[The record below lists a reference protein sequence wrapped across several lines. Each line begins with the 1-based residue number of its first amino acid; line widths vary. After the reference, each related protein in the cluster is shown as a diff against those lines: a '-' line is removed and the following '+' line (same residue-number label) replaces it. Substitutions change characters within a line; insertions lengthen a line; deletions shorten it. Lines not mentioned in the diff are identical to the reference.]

1 MNSKTF
7 IGRPG
12 VVPGPTQSEF
22 SMIMISAPAA
32 TTPSPFPV
40 EKETGVGNYFVANY
54 PPFSVW
60 RPEDLPEVGAALGRA
75 PAPGTPLGV
84 YLHIPFCRKR
94 CHFCYF
100 RVYTDKD
107 SGAIKAYLDLA
118 VRELELY
125 GGQPFIGGRKP
136 QFVYFGGGTPSYL
149 SESQLE
155 QLAGRMQAILPWDE
169 AEEVTFECEPGTL
182 TDHKLKTI
190 RDIGVTRLSLGV
202 ENFSDHI
209 LEINGRAHRSRE
221 IRRAYNFARELNFPQ
236 INIDLIA
243 GMVEET
249 EENWRDCVRQTIE
262 LAPDSVTIYQM
273 EIPYNTTIYQEMKAQ
288 GRLVAP
294 VAEWGTKRHWVS
306 YAFSEL
312 EQAGYTV
319 TSGYAVVRDPRR
331 TRFVY
336 RDSLWQGAD
345 LLGLGVASFS
355 HVGGTHFQNQH
366 DFEPYLAKL
375 RQGCLPLYR
384 ALTPTPEERLIR
396 EIVLQFKLGRISR
409 AYFQR
414 KFGVDILA
422 RFARAPGQAAVLGRP
437 NPGGRLVMPEPGR
450 TAGGGPVGAGILPAR
465 APQRA
470 VCVVKP
476 ATPGT
481 VMPTSQVC
489 ELAAHPLPKPQGGP
503 EVKLGAPVCA
513 VGFVATVLLAR
524 GSGPAAPARSAWG
537 RSP

>member
-1 MNSKTF
+1 MTL
-7 IGRPG
+7 
-12 VVPGPTQSEF
+12 
-22 SMIMISAPAA
+22 APAA
-32 TTPSPFPV
+32 TTPTALPV

-54 PPFSVW
+54 PPFSSW
-60 RPEDLPEVGAALGRA
+60 GPERLPEVAAALGRP
-75 PAPGTPLGV
+75 PAAGTPLGL

-125 GGQPFIGGRKP
+125 AGQPFIGGRKP

-155 QLAGRMQAILPWDE
+155 QLAGRMQAILPWDQ

-190 RDIGVTRLSLGV
+190 REIGVTRLSLGV

-221 IRRAYNFARELNFPQ
+221 IRRAYNFARELDFLQ

-249 EENWRDCVRQTIE
+249 EENWRECVRQTLE

-288 GRLVAP
+288 GRLTAP
-294 VAEWGTKRHWVS
+294 VAQWDTKRRWVS

-319 TSGYAVVRDPRR
+319 TSGYAVVRDPKR

-355 HVGGTHFQNQH
+355 HVGGTHFQNEH

-375 RQGCLPLYR
+375 RQGCLPLHR
-384 ALTPTPEERLIR
+384 ALTPTPDERLIR

-409 AYFQR
+409 SYFQL
-414 KFGVDILA
+414 KFGVDVLA
-422 RFARAPGQAAVLGRP
+422 RFAEPLARLQSWGVLIQEGDWLVLTRE
-437 NPGGRLVMPEPGR
+437 GLLEVDRLVREFFLPEHR
-450 TAGGGPVGAGILPAR
+450 GARYA
-465 APQRA
+465 
-470 VCVVKP
+470 
-476 ATPGT
+476 
-481 VMPTSQVC
+481 
-489 ELAAHPLPKPQGGP
+489 
-503 EVKLGAPVCA
+503 
-513 VGFVATVLLAR
+513 
-524 GSGPAAPARSAWG
+524 
-537 RSP
+537 